1 MRGIEL
7 KGGQLFYYGNPAGY
21 QAEGTVVADPM
32 FQRED
37 LSRWLDQRGFT
48 VRWEAGVYER
58 LSSGQ
63 SLGVAAQDG
72 PALKSCRV
80 WQLGPE
86 APVEARF
93 LSLERM
99 TAAFGPPDPARYR
112 VVYDGR
118 PGTEALED
126 LWDKFSHTPLEGGH
140 PLSISDVVE
149 LYDGDGSTFFYCDR
163 TTFRPIDFTQSQEK
177 QGMTLKM

>member
-7 KGGQLFYYGNPAGY
+7 KNGRLLYYGNPAGY
-21 QAEGTVVADPM
+21 QAEGAVVADPM

-37 LSRWLDQRGFT
+37 LSRWLGQRGLA

-63 SLGVAAQDG
+63 PLNAEQAGS
-72 PALKSCRV
+72 ALKLCRI

-112 VVYDGR
+112 VVYDGC
-118 PGTEALED
+118 PGAEALED
-126 LWDKFSHTPLEGGH
+126 LWDKFSHTALEGGH